1 MLENLILFAFD
12 ILYLSSIA
20 FISIIA
26 LLFIQ
31 GLIYQLSN
39 KKINLYKNLLIV
51 NFYGNKKG
59 E

>member
-12 ILYLSSIA
+12 ILYLSGIA
-20 FISIIA
+20 FISIIT

-39 KKINLYKNLLIV
+39 KKVNLYKKFINSEFLW
-51 NFYGNKKG
+51 K
-59 E
+59 

>member
-12 ILYLSSIA
+12 LLYLGGIA
-20 FISIIA
+20 FTSIIT

-39 KKINLYKNLLIV
+39 KKINLYKKFINS
-51 NFYGNKKG
+51 NFLWK
-59 E
+59 